1 MSRLENCQAFIPE
14 VGVEPQSQ
22 SQGEGRGE
30 GNNPEIIVSEETD
43 NTDR

>member
-22 SQGEGRGE
+22 SQGEG
-30 GNNPEIIVSEETD
+30 NNPEIIVSEETD